1 MLSMGIN
8 RRQLEREEAR
18 AREEERRRQ
27 EEARQV
33 EIAEACQVIE
43 TWNTKVAAG
52 RRMLS
57 APTFGAARLAGYRW
71 LTVCPGCGTVKEI
84 DLGKID
90 RHPDAS
96 IASLIPD
103 LSCRMCRPHA
113 PFAQLRRLTRDR
125 TLEKP
130 PDIRAVEFW
139 NAGL

>member
-1 MLSMGIN
+1 MPGMGIN

-18 AREEERRRQ
+18 EEKRRRQ

-33 EIAEACQVIE
+33 EIAEAREVIE

-52 RRMLS
+52 RRILS

-71 LTVCPGCGTVKEI
+71 LTVYCPGCGTVKEI
-84 DLGKID
+84 DLAKID

-96 IASLIPD
+96 ITSLIPD

-125 TLEKP
+125 MLEHFHIQRNRGG
-130 PDIRAVEFW
+130 DSH
-139 NAGL
+139 AG